1 MKNKSRLF
9 ALAGVTLL
17 SASVLA
23 ACGGAKSGADAALK
37 MFK

>member
-1 MKNKSRLF
+1 MKKTTKLF

-23 ACGGAKSGADAALK
+23 ACGSKSSSSSETAE
-37 MFK
+37 